1 MLFESQIALYND
13 ADSPIAKKFQTQDTR
28 FEVIQGEIN
37 ALISETELRTLI
49 DGGQTMYTKLNNISM
64 DVNGITSE
72 ISSMQTDIDGN
83 SGAIT
88 SINSTLVT
96 YGNTIDGLSASITAT
111 RSDLNTTTTRVNTL
125 SSNLDG
131 FSSSLQTLTDNV
143 NDNYYT
149 KSEIE
154 QRENSITSTVSET
167 YATKTQAQSYA
178 NTAQTNAINT
188 ASADATSKANA
199 AQSAAVSIAATDAQ
213 NKADTAQANA
223 IRSANNYT
231 DTELE
236 DYVSNDALSTTLTNY
251 STITQTSEAITT
263 AVSSKVG
270 ESEVISLIE
279 QQADSIRLKADKIA
293 WDSTYSSMT
302 EGGEL
307 TCRRIN
313 IASESQSGYTL
324 TLNAGQLN
332 SQSADKLRYTVYWA
346 GGQSI
351 YQRDTIND
359 EWVYT
364 GFFGTA
370 AGGSGPVFDTS
381 SKDQVL
387 RNQMSPTGFTYYSRA
402 SVSDSWHPIFK
413 VSTYNNADGDATV
426 QIGRS
431 DNHQYMSLSS
441 SSFALYRTDGTAIA
455 SLGTSSSSFSIESYD
470 SLKSVVLTPTYL
482 SFRKRNSKNDAWT
495 EVKRYS

>member
-1 MLFESQIALYND
+1 MLFENEITLYND
-13 ADSPIAKKFQTQDTR
+13 IESPIAKKFQTQDTK
-28 FEVIQGEIN
+28 FEVIQGYIN
-37 ALISETELRTLI
+37 AIISETELKTLV
-49 DGGQTMYTKLNNISM
+49 GGESTMYTKLNNVEV
-64 DVNGITSE
+64 DVSGIHET
-72 ISSMQTDIDGN
+72 ISSVESTVSEHDN
-83 SGAIT
+83 SIV
-88 SINSTLVT
+88 SINSSLVEFA
-96 YGNTIDGLSASITAT
+96 NTIDGLSYIIQST
-111 RSDLNTTTTRVNTL
+111 RTDL
-125 SSNLDG
+125 
-131 FSSSLQTLTDNV
+131 DNV
-143 NDNYYT
+143 
-149 KSEIE
+149 S
-154 QRENSITSTVSET
+154 TSVTRLSVSV
-167 YATKTQAQSYA
+167 
-178 NTAQTNAINT
+178 
-188 ASADATSKANA
+188 DG
-199 AQSAAVSIAATDAQ
+199 
-213 NKADTAQANA
+213 
-223 IRSANNYT
+223 
-231 DTELE
+231 
-236 DYVSNDALSTTLTNY
+236 
-251 STITQTSEAITT
+251 ITT
-263 AVSSKVG
+263 EVATKVG
-270 ESEVISLIE
+270 ESDVLSLID

-302 EGGEL
+302 ENGEL

-324 TLNAGQLN
+324 TLSAGQLN
-332 SQSADKLRYTVYWA
+332 SQSADKLRYTIYWA
-346 GGQSI
+346 SGQSI

-431 DNHQYMSLSS
+431 DNHQYMSLGS
-441 SSFALYRTDGTAIA
+441 SSFALYRTDGTPIA
-455 SLGTSSSSFSIESYD
+455 SIGTSSSSFSIESYD
-470 SLKSVVLTPTYL
+470 SLKSAVLTPTYL